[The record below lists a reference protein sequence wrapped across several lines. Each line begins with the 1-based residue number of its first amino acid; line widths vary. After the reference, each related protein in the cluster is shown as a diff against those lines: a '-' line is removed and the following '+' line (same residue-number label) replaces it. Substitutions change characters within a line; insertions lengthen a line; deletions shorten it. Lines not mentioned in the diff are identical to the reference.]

1 MSKLYAIMKD
11 GQKIKTARSL
21 NVAKELADQEQA
33 EVFCDGEKIYAPVS
47 VQPFAADATVT
58 PDASADEET
67 HATETEESADSINTE
82 ETANTETAE
91 KPADTEKP
99 AKTDT
104 KSEVKPEVKPTDT
117 VDNKPA
123 ENKSAK
129 SNAKLSVY
137 RLKARMNVREFPS
150 LVAPRLRTAPAGTLV
165 QVFKIEN
172 DWLKIKNSNNTDNG
186 NNSGSNSN
194 NNGGIAYI
202 LYKNG
207 EFAEKVIDYIKLSPN
222 HSGLR
227 THAVDRIT
235 PHCVVGQFSVEDIA
249 NFFLPRARQA
259 SSNYGI
265 GKDGRVGMYV
275 EEQNRSWCSSSREN
289 DQRAI
294 TIECA
299 SDKTPPY
306 AFNDS
311 VYNKLIE
318 LCTDI
323 CKRHGKKKLLWLVDK
338 VKSLNYIPA
347 PDEMVLTVHRWFS
360 PKKSCPGDW
369 MFARMGDLAEKVTR
383 RLSGEINTV
392 FYRVRKSWDKPNT
405 QIAAFTQFENAKN
418 CVDCNSGYSVFDEAG
433 NKIYPA
439 EQEREQS
446 AE

>member
-1 MSKLYAIMKD
+1 MSRY
-11 GQKIKTARSL
+11 G
-21 NVAKELADQEQA
+21 
-33 EVFCDGEKIYAPVS
+33 Y
-47 VQPFAADATVT
+47 
-58 PDASADEET
+58 
-67 HATETEESADSINTE
+67 
-82 ETANTETAE
+82 
-91 KPADTEKP
+91 
-99 AKTDT
+99 
-104 KSEVKPEVKPTDT
+104 
-117 VDNKPA
+117 
-123 ENKSAK
+123 
-129 SNAKLSVY
+129 
-137 RLKARMNVREFPS
+137 
-150 LVAPRLRTAPAGTLV
+150 
-165 QVFKIEN
+165 
-172 DWLKIKNSNNTDNG
+172 SNNSSA
-186 NNSGSNSN
+186 NNTSNINSH
-194 NNGGIAYI
+194 
-202 LYKNG
+202 L
-207 EFAEKVIDYIKLSPN
+207 IDYIKLSPN

-299 SDKTPPY
+299 SDKTSPY
-306 AFNDS
+306 AFNDA

-439 EQEREQS
+439 EQEQEREQS
-446 AE
+446 KEQ